1 MMIAVVGLWH
11 LGTVTAACL
20 ASAGRD
26 VVGFDDSSETVAGL
40 AVGRLPVFEPGLEDL
55 VRRGMTAGRLRW
67 SSDPRDLK
75 AAEILWITYDTPV
88 DEEDRADVEQVVERV
103 AAMLPFVREHA
114 LVLISSQLPVGST
127 RRVEELYQRLYP
139 AGTVTFAYSP
149 ENLRLGRAIEAFTR
163 PDRVVVGVR
172 QAGDRER
179 LTRLFQPFTERIEWM
194 SVESAEMTKHALN
207 AFLAVSVAFANEV
220 AVLCEKLGA
229 DAREVE
235 RGLRTDPRIG
245 ARAYVRPGGA
255 FGGGTLARDVA
266 YLEEIGRRDGVPAH
280 LISGVRQS
288 NDAHKKWSRRR
299 LREVLGD
306 LRSKTIAVFGLTY
319 KSGTDTLRRSNA
331 VETCR
336 WLAGQGASV
345 HVYDLAVPALPAGL
359 GQSVKQCPTPQG
371 ALRGA
376 SALLVET
383 ESPELARLTA
393 EEMIALMEEPIV
405 VDPAG
410 LLESRLGADGR
421 FRYLAVGRR
430 A

>member
-11 LGTVTAACL
+11 LGTVTAASL
-20 ASAGRD
+20 ASAGHD

-40 AVGRLPVFEPGLEDL
+40 AAGRPPVFEPGLEDL
-55 VRRGMTAGRLRW
+55 VRKEMTAGRLRW
-67 SSDPRDLK
+67 SSDSRDLG
-75 AAEILWITYDTPV
+75 AAEIVWITYDTPI
-88 DEEDRADVEQVVERV
+88 DEEDRADVDYVVARV
-103 AAMLPFVREHA
+103 EAILPVVRQQAMILM
-114 LVLISSQLPVGST
+114 SSQLPVGST
-127 RRVEELYQRLYP
+127 RRVEELYQRLCP
-139 AGTVTFAYSP
+139 TGEVTFAYSP
-149 ENLRLGRAIEAFTR
+149 ENLRLGKAIDAFTK
-163 PDRVVVGVR
+163 PERVVVGVR
-172 QAGDRER
+172 QPGDRER

-220 AVLCEKLGA
+220 AVLCENLGA

-235 RGLRTDPRIG
+235 RGLRSDPRIG
-245 ARAYVRPGGA
+245 ARAYLRPGGA

-280 LISGVRQS
+280 LVAGVRRS
-288 NDAHKKWSRRR
+288 NDAHKEWSRRR
-299 LREVLGD
+299 LREVLGN
-306 LRSKTIAVFGLTY
+306 LRAKTVAVFGLTY

-336 WLAGQGASV
+336 WLAEEGASV
-345 HVYDLAVPALPAGL
+345 HVYDPAVPALPAGL
-359 GQSVKQCPTPQG
+359 GQSVKQCPTSQE

-393 EEMIALMEEPIV
+393 EEMVALMQEPIV

-410 LLESRLGADGR
+410 LLESRLGSDGR

-430 A
+430 V